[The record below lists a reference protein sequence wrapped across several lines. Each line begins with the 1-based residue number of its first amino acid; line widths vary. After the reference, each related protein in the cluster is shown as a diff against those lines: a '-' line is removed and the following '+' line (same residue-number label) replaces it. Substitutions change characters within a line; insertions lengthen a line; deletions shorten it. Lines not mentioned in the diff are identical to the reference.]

1 MITAA
6 ADGSALSNPGPA
18 GWAWYIDDERWAA
31 GGWPHGTNNMGE
43 LMAVLDLL
51 RQTAGTD
58 EQLHVL
64 CDSQYAINCISKW
77 SAGWKRRGWR
87 KADGKPVLNVELLK
101 QLDQAMAGRRVSFEW
116 VKGHAGHEMNEK
128 ADELARAAATA
139 FRDQRPVPHGPGFA
153 GAPPAAPLDVHPGQQ
168 QDDDLFSAM
177 PAPQDEP
184 VAQSSAGPLGPDPSA
199 ELVVTLTARTRD
211 LLDNANRASPERLAG
226 LLHPDLV
233 RHDAAGRVQ
242 TYHRLTQGM
251 DLLELPPRVEVL
263 GLDVLADDVAVLR
276 WRLGLGTRRVVVAS
290 TWQRGPAGWLLRLE
304 QQTPVLV

>member
-18 GWAWYIDDERWAA
+18 GWAWYIDEEHWAA

-51 RQTAGTD
+51 TQTAGS
-58 EQLHVL
+58 EEPLHVL

-77 SAGWKRRGWR
+77 TPGWKRRGWR

-101 QLDQAMAGRRVSFEW
+101 QLDQAIQGRRVSFEW

-139 FRDQRPVPHGPGFA
+139 FRDGMPVRHGPGFT

-168 QDDDLFSAM
+168 QDDDLFSVM
-177 PAPQDEP
+177 PPPPDED
-184 VAQSSAGPLGPDPSA
+184 AGTGPTESTEPTAD
-199 ELVVTLTARTRD
+199 LVVTLTELTRE
-211 LLDNANRASPERLAG
+211 LLDNTNRTNPQRLAD

-233 RHDAAGRVQ
+233 RHDGAGRVQ
-242 TYHRLTQGM
+242 TYRRLTQGM
-251 DLLELPPRVEVL
+251 DRLDLVGRVEVL
-263 GLDVLADDVAVLR
+263 GLDQLADDVAVLR
-276 WRLGLGTRRVVVAS
+276 WRLGLGTRKLLVAS
-290 TWQRGPAGWLLRLE
+290 TWQHGPSGWMLRLE
-304 QQTPVLV
+304 QETPVLG